1 MTVERNDSDGIEV
14 GYNYLDTSFTGTKNN
29 ALSGIPG
36 VFDMVLEDDGTAAT
50 LADLESNTQPDPN
63 DDL

>member
-1 MTVERNDSDGIEV
+1 MTTECNDSDGIEA
-14 GYNYLDTSFTGTKNN
+14 GYNYLDTSFTGTKSG

-36 VFDMVLEDDGTAAT
+36 VFDMALEDDGTAAT